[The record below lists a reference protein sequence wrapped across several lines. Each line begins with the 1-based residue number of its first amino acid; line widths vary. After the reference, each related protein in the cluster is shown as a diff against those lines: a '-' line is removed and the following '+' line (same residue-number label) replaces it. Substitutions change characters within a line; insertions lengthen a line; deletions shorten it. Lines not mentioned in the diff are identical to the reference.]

1 MGPCQEGSKKFIP
14 RAAWEIWE
22 FFWENCDSQATKALI
37 KNLALDALRIY
48 ISYTLTKF
56 QVSSIRNEKAL
67 GFWARPKREKTLF
80 FAFFHFQSCAHTM
93 DGTQSAWCLLQKDVQ
108 HMWLYGSST
117 GQAMPCSWW
126 EIWDFPLGNVN
137 FLSNN
142 SLDHTFVAPRFE
154 ACMSWVHTQNCKSL
168 AHGTKKL
175 QAFCW
180 DHAFLCSTVFCELKE
195 KFSTNLK
202 I

>member
-1 MGPCQEGSKKFIP
+1 MIFEKLHGQAVTFNCHDVSCKKMRHACRVIMMV
-14 RAAWEIWE
+14 RKSWSNAHGGNLGNSR
-22 FFWENCDSQATKALI
+22 WENRDSQATKALI

-126 EIWDFPLGNVN
+126 QIWDFPLGNVN
-137 FLSNN
+137 FFSNN
-142 SLDHTFVAPRFE
+142 SLDHTFVAPQF
-154 ACMSWVHTQNCKSL
+154 
-168 AHGTKKL
+168 
-175 QAFCW
+175 
-180 DHAFLCSTVFCELKE
+180 
-195 KFSTNLK
+195 
-202 I
+202 